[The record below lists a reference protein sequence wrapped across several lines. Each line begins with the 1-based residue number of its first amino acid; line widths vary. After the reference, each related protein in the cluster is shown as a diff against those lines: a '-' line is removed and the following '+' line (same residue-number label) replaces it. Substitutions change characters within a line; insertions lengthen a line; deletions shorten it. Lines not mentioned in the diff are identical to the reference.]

1 MIKPSPHYHPDTQ
14 SFDKRA
20 AAKEVQN
27 CLIEDGFPSRGVTID
42 KDGSHYRV
50 YLPAISDMWN
60 PIDNSA
66 EAWSNE
72 VQRLKDKLNG

>member
-1 MIKPSPHYHPDTQ
+1 MINPSPHYHPSTQ

-20 AAKEVQN
+20 AARNVQSE
-27 CLIEDGFPSRGVTID
+27 LIEHGFPSRGVTID
-42 KDGSHYRV
+42 KDGTNYRV

-60 PIDNSA
+60 PIDNSV

-72 VQRLKDKLNG
+72 VQRLKEKLNA